1 MMSRTKQPA
10 THQKKALRPE
20 TVPAQPKRNPW
31 EDMIRHYIHH
41 PVDFVKEQIGV
52 TPDDWQGDMLNALA
66 QHDRVA
72 VRSGHGVGKTAGE
85 VFALL
90 WFMFTRPHAR
100 VPCTAPGRPQLEDV
114 LWPEIAKWLQQS
126 KIAPYFRWTKTKVF
140 FVGFEETWFA
150 TMRTA
155 AKPENMQGFHGDH
168 MLWILDEAS
177 GLEEEITE
185 PIEGSLTGG
194 KDNKILMCGNPT
206 QLSGLFYRA
215 FHKEA
220 DLWQTFKISCLDSPR
235 VSKTYI
241 EKMRR
246 FGEDSD
252 IYRVR
257 VLGEF
262 PRGGLDTFL
271 PYGEVQKATYRTVPE
286 GVPVEMG
293 IDVARFGDDYTVFAI
308 RKGLKLLPLESV
320 GGWDTVRVADRAA
333 ELVKE
338 HGVTKVKV
346 DDTGVGGG
354 VTDNL
359 RRLKREGKIP
369 KRVEIVPVNNGGKG
383 DEYYENTG
391 ALAWGHFKELLPHIS
406 IPDDEELFDQLV
418 DRRKRITPK
427 GKIALEPKSEMKARG
442 KRSPDR
448 ADAAVLAFFDAE
460 VPVIDAGGIGNAMQF
475 TMTRLW
481 TPSRWKMVG

>member
-1 MMSRTKQPA
+1 
-10 THQKKALRPE
+10 
-20 TVPAQPKRNPW
+20 
-31 EDMIRHYIHH
+31 
-41 PVDFVKEQIGV
+41 
-52 TPDDWQGDMLNALA
+52 
-66 QHDRVA
+66 
-72 VRSGHGVGKTAGE
+72 
-85 VFALL
+85 
-90 WFMFTRPHAR
+90 
-100 VPCTAPGRPQLEDV
+100 
-114 LWPEIAKWLQQS
+114 
-126 KIAPYFRWTKTKVF
+126 
-140 FVGFEETWFA
+140 
-150 TMRTA
+150 
-155 AKPENMQGFHGDH
+155 
-168 MLWILDEAS
+168 
-177 GLEEEITE
+177 
-185 PIEGSLTGG
+185 
-194 KDNKILMCGNPT
+194 
-206 QLSGLFYRA
+206 
-215 FHKEA
+215 
-220 DLWQTFKISCLDSPR
+220 
-235 VSKTYI
+235 
-241 EKMRR
+241 MRR